1 MNIVKLARNIF
12 ISVFAMLS
20 FSANSATFDTFTA
33 SKGDKQGYVTLQW
46 SMPTTACPSANGC
59 GYRIKRNGNYI
70 FNSVINTNGAAWDTR
85 LSWDDFGA
93 TNNATYTYV
102 IEAFQD
108 TWSGTGTTYTPING
122 TTTATDTGFAGDI
135 LLNVTATG
143 VPGGVKL
150 KWSPPTFTC
159 PSAYGCG
166 YWIYAED
173 GRELYKSQIDV
184 DGYKTDP
191 TTEVLIPLNDTRY
204 QRFAFT
210 TFMDAQPGVGTNSAS
225 FIGHGTE
232 VYGAALASIQNFKA
246 TDGTA
251 QGQVKVSWNPIEVAC
266 PSNDGCGFEIEQD
279 GVSVY
284 KSLTAS
290 FPSGYTTR
298 GKIWVG
304 GNEYVQLLNDTSTH
318 LYKIKLFSVTRTGT
332 TTSGTTSYIGTTDTD
347 KGFAGETI
355 KGFTA
360 SKGQYQGAVVARLE
374 AINGL
379 AIGCPSTYGC
389 GYEFRRDGSIVWQSL
404 ALSGDSTLYGKAW
417 VGTNQYVDYVPD
429 QRVHEYQV
437 RVYAK
442 ELVSGT
448 TYKATYIGTEAYD
461 TGYALPNIS
470 NFTASQG
477 EFTNIVKLTWQSH
490 NCGTN
495 AGCGVQITRDG
506 TIIKTSQIL
515 TNGYAFVEGSTFV
528 TGGTF
533 DDSPGP
539 GIHTYKI
546 SAFWGNKVGSTTS
559 MGKIVGEPQ
568 FVTGFLSGS
577 SVNIQ
582 NFSASDGTNVGL
594 IKMNWDV
601 AADFDEIRIFEKTDS
616 GENQIASLAGS
627 ATTYDY
633 LVDEVSLRR
642 FLVKGYKEGS
652 AVGVGSVLDTGFAK
666 AAFTSLKASDGLY
679 ISKIQVDWNQVEG
692 ATQYELL
699 KLSGGAWTQIY
710 LGTNLSFSD
719 SAVDTSSAYYR
730 ARALKDGVYF
740 GGASVIDSG
749 YAKTA
754 VEGVDASD
762 GTFASKIFVTWT
774 AVENATRYYVI
785 RDGSVLENV
794 TGKTEFMDKL
804 ISDTNLHAYSIRAF
818 DASSKQIGT
827 DSAVNYGYAGPTFT
841 KVTATK
847 GTVFGAVEVEWN
859 AVEDASYYK
868 VFRNNTTSTT
878 VYGTRYIDSS
888 VTGTNQVNYY
898 VIAYKANGAVLGIR
912 SSTVSGYAATDLAT
926 PKNLKASDAA
936 AFDKITITWTPVTF
950 CVTAPCNFSVQSP
963 NPTNTTVQNYKIWRD
978 GEELAV
984 VAGNV
989 DTYVDSGATVQGG
1002 KSFNYWV
1009 EAIDPSN
1016 KVINVRSGGDVG
1028 STMADVAVPKNFTAS
1043 DGVRG
1048 KVVLNWL
1055 RSIGATGYVIYRDN
1069 VQIGTVDATKAS
1081 YTDTTIVPGKVYSYQ
1096 IAAVSGS
1103 TVFTKTNVDPG
1114 YSMLDAVTNA
1124 SASQG
1129 TVTEQI
1135 VVKWDKKENATSYLV
1150 IIDDS
1155 ISRTIGLTN
1164 GYDAATNRYSYTF
1177 NDVEDTDVHKF
1188 YIVPRVGSAPGDS
1201 VTVMGY
1207 ANYGPSSVTANGE
1220 TFNGVEVE
1228 MTPIVVDVNK
1238 NESFSF
1244 SVPAQPANGSA
1255 SVRNGKIVYKS
1266 NSTFSG
1272 TETFDISVTDKGGED
1287 RLGKATVKVSCLEPT
1302 ISIGAVSPANLKA
1315 YRAGSVDV
1323 TLNASGCISNYKID
1337 YEIQKRNSSGAWETL
1352 SGSSFPS
1359 VTGGQA
1365 KTINFDSLA
1374 VGTYQLRVMGTDL
1387 NSNSDPVIQF
1397 GTITVTAYNLPSI
1410 AINKKTV
1417 VQASEEVVATVTEPS
1432 IKDCEFTFSGAVFN
1446 SNPTTHCLIQWETV
1460 PVGMHISTD
1469 RTKMSGVIESFG
1481 TKNISALV
1489 YVNSPAA
1496 GKVLLGRIVDKVE
1509 VTALTELKFSA
1520 PESMDVVQYL
1530 SKADFS
1536 VKKGSENT
1544 CELTTNLE
1552 SAMNSFGDK
1561 NFRCLLEFDNLPAT
1575 VNKTLGG
1582 FSGYFTEVG
1591 TSNIG
1596 WKVSYFKQGTEKL
1609 LVKTGNV
1616 NVNVS
1621 AAEIDYD
1628 LDKLVDRPLQ
1638 LITTVNLSLKK
1649 VGKNSCPLTTW
1660 NDADAP
1666 GKCLVEWTEL
1676 PDGITQASDINLPKL
1691 EGMFNQK
1698 GVQTIKFALS
1708 FVSSNGLKTL
1718 IQEKQTSFDV
1728 EEAPQPKISF
1738 ADGNIISDDIL
1749 GYPKQGGI
1757 ASRLVVD
1764 ATRASVEGEV
1774 SFTQNASNDFKFSV
1788 KGGKR
1793 SRVLLIRAAPL
1804 WSEQS
1809 ASVKLRMKDN
1819 TTLAAAKTVTLVSIP
1834 DLKVRPE
1841 LMIVN
1846 NTYGDEGP
1854 AKIKMRIG
1862 EYRKGGFAYV
1872 PEEMGTWKLRLLT
1885 RVNGVFVPASDF
1897 KTVNEVGEAEVEL
1910 PVVGMA
1916 VARLMVEAM
1925 AVSPSNPLVEV
1936 KRLSRYRDIR
1946 IVKGKPIDGSLTIKS
1961 DRPSS
1966 GAAPFNVRFETKL
1979 DGKADVAALGAFN
1992 LEISKDGSDWVTN
2005 EDKKCRLLCNIMFYE
2020 GRYQVR
2026 AHFVNKNSGAESYSE
2041 PLDIYAYDAIS
2052 LKMEGANVYY
2062 PNDKVD
2068 LVIKTANAQG
2078 QDVAANI
2085 EWAVTS
2091 GTNRDGSTLASGTG
2105 DRVTFTHN
2113 KSGTLYVTAKAVRN
2127 DIDDPTVKDYVLSKF
2142 TVLYKAIRKPKIVVI
2157 GPKVAETDI
2166 VQTFNA
2172 QVITDFDGANTKLKA
2187 TGEWTLPDGQKVP
2200 GNVLNWMPDASDKAF
2215 ENLGKVN
2222 LTYSAWV
2229 EGYKDE
2235 TLVSIS
2241 RPLALWTYIWPDFTM
2256 KATLTKNV
2264 APTTATLVVTPDDK
2278 DAFAK
2283 ISSKD
2288 VTYTWNID
2296 PELILNRVTGGTAKL
2311 SIPMGGTFMAGVTI
2325 SDKRGNSTSL
2335 EVPLSSNDIS
2345 DIFVKMNIANASKH
2359 SHAPLDI
2366 SVNTQVT
2373 GGANGDFVKDIAY
2386 DLDGTPLDFG
2396 NKSFGKVLGIQRG
2409 NHNINVKVTTNY
2421 GKVGTQTANFEVKD
2435 NVPPVCEL
2443 KITPIDNRD
2452 AYLEVSCEDPDGRI
2466 KLYDWTVDSVNIGAR
2481 SFRWKYRKSSDKA
2494 NIPISVEITDSGDAK
2509 VRVNGIV
2516 P

>member
-1 MNIVKLARNIF
+1 MNIVKLAKQLILAA
-12 ISVFAMLS
+12 FALLS
-20 FSANSATFDTFTA
+20 FTANSATFDKFTA
-33 SKGDKQGYVTLQW
+33 TKGDKQGFVRLEW
-46 SMPTTACPSANGC
+46 SMPADICPSAYGC
-59 GYRIKRNGNYI
+59 GYRIKRNGSYI
-70 FNSVINTNGAAWDTR
+70 YNSVINTNGAVWDSK
-85 LSWDDFGA
+85 LSHDDFDA

-102 IEAFQD
+102 IETFQD
-108 TWSGTGTTYTPING
+108 TFSGSGTIYGPQVG
-122 TTTATDTGFAGDI
+122 TTATDTGYAGDI
-135 LLNVTATG
+135 YMNITATS

-150 KWSPPTFTC
+150 KWSPPAFDC
-159 PSAYGCG
+159 PSQYGCG
-166 YWIYAED
+166 FWIYAED
-173 GRELYKSQIDV
+173 GSTFYRSQIDV
-184 DGYKTDP
+184 DGYTIDP
-191 TTEVLIPLNDTRY
+191 TTEVTVPLNDTRY
-204 QRFAFT
+204 QRFAFN
-210 TFMDAQPGVGTNSAS
+210 TFADSKPGVGVIVGRSL
-225 FIGHGTE
+225 GHGTE
-232 VYGAALASIQNFKA
+232 IYGNALPSIQNFKA
-246 TDGTA
+246 SDGTA
-251 QGQVKVSWNPIEVAC
+251 QGQVRITWNPIEMSC

-279 GVSVY
+279 GVSVF
-284 KSLTAS
+284 KSLTPT
-290 FPSGYTTR
+290 FPSGYTSR
-298 GKIWVG
+298 GKVWVG
-304 GNEYVQLLNDTSTH
+304 GTEYVQTLNDTATH

-332 TTSGTTSYIGTTDTD
+332 TTNGTSAYIGTTDTD

-355 KGFTA
+355 KNFTA
-360 SKGQYQGAVVARLE
+360 SKGQYQGAIVAKVE
-374 AINGL
+374 AITGL
-379 AIGCPSTYGC
+379 LVSCPSTYGC
-389 GYEFRRDGSIVWQSL
+389 GYEFRRDGVIVSQSL
-404 ALSGDSTLYGKAW
+404 ALTGDNTQYGSAW
-417 VGTNQYVDYVPD
+417 VGTNQYVDYVAD
-429 QRVHEYQV
+429 QKVHEYQA
-437 RVYAK
+437 RIYAK

-461 TGYALPNIS
+461 TGYALSNIT
-470 NFTASQG
+470 NFTASKG
-477 EFTNIVKLTWQSH
+477 EFPSVVKLSWSSQ

-495 AGCGVQITRDG
+495 AGCGVQLSRDG
-506 TIIKTSQIL
+506 TVIKTSQIL
-515 TNGYAFVEGSTFV
+515 TNAYAFIEGTSYV
-528 TGGTF
+528 QGGTF
-533 DDSPGP
+533 EDSPGP

-546 SAFWGNKVGSTTS
+546 TAFWGNKVGSTTT
-559 MGKIVGEPQ
+559 MGKLVGEPQ
-568 FVTGFLSGS
+568 YVSGFTSAS

-582 NFSASDGTNVGL
+582 NFSASDGSTVGSV
-594 IKMNWDV
+594 KMQWD
-601 AADFDEIRIFEKTDS
+601 AAAGFDEIRVFEKTDS
-616 GENQIASLAGS
+616 GENQIAVLGGNVG
-627 ATTYDY
+627 TYDY
-633 LVDEVSLRR
+633 LVDEVSVKR
-642 FLVKGYKEGS
+642 FFVRGYNSG
-652 AVGVGSVLDTGFAK
+652 AANGVGSVVETGYAK
-666 AAFTSLKASDGLY
+666 AAFSSFKASDGLY
-679 ISKIQVDWNQVEG
+679 QSRIQIEWNQVEG

-699 KLSGGAWTQIY
+699 KLNGSEWKQIY
-710 LGTNLSFSD
+710 LGTNLNFSD
-719 SAVDTSSAYYR
+719 AAVSTDTAFYR

-740 GGASVIDSG
+740 GGGSVADSG
-749 YAKTA
+749 FAKTA

-762 GTFASKIFVTWT
+762 GTFAAKIYVTWN

-804 ISDTNLHAYSIRAF
+804 VSDTNLHAYSIRAF
-818 DASSKQIGT
+818 DSTGKQIGT
-827 DSAVNYGYAGPTFT
+827 DSAVNYGFAGQTFT
-841 KVTATK
+841 KFTATK
-847 GTVFGAVEVEWN
+847 GTVFGAVELEWN
-859 AVEDASYYK
+859 PVAEATSYK
-868 VFRNNTTSTT
+868 VTRNGVTTTG
-878 VYGTRYIDSS
+878 VYGTTYVDSTVS
-888 VTGTNQVNYY
+888 GTTQYYYY
-898 VIAYKANGAVLGIR
+898 VQAYKANGAVLGIR
-912 SSTVSGYAATDLAT
+912 SSQISGYASSDLAT
-926 PKNLKASDAA
+926 PKNVKASDGS
-936 AFDKITITWTPVTF
+936 AFDKITISWTPVMF
-950 CVTAPCNFSVQSP
+950 CVNTPCNFAFQSP
-963 NPTNTTVQNYKIWRD
+963 NPTNTNVQSYKIWRD
-978 GEELAV
+978 NVELAV
-984 VAGNV
+984 IAGNV
-989 DTYVDSGATVQGG
+989 TSYVDSSAAVQGG

-1009 EAIDPSN
+1009 EALDPAN

-1028 STMADVAVPKNFTAS
+1028 STMADVATPKNFTAS

-1055 RSIGATGYVIYRDN
+1055 RSIGATGYAIFRDG
-1069 VQIGTVDATKAS
+1069 VQIATVDATKAS
-1081 YTDTTIVPGKVYSYQ
+1081 YTDTSIVSGKVYSYQ
-1096 IAAVSGS
+1096 VASMSGS
-1103 TVFTKTNVDPG
+1103 TVFTKTSVDPG

-1129 TVTEQI
+1129 TVTESI
-1135 VVKWDKKENATSYLV
+1135 VVKWDKKESATSYIV
-1150 IIDDS
+1150 VIDDS
-1155 ISRTIGLTN
+1155 VSKIVGLTN
-1164 GYDAATNRYSYTF
+1164 GFDATTNTYSYRF
-1177 NDVEDTDVHKF
+1177 NDIEDTEVHKF
-1188 YIVPRVGSAPGDS
+1188 YVIPRIGTNAGDS
-1201 VTVMGY
+1201 VTVTGY
-1207 ANYGPSSVTANGE
+1207 ANFGASSVSASGE

-1228 MTPIVVDVNK
+1228 MTPKVVDVNK
-1238 NESFSF
+1238 NESFTF
-1244 SVPAQPANGSA
+1244 NVPVQPANGSA
-1255 SVRNGKIVYKS
+1255 SVRNGKIVYRS

-1272 TETFDISVTDKGGED
+1272 VESFDITVTDKGNED
-1287 RLGKATVKVSCLEPT
+1287 TTGKATVKVSCLAPT
-1302 ISIGAVSPANLKA
+1302 LTIGTVLPANLKA
-1315 YRAGSVDV
+1315 YRAGKVDV

-1337 YEIQKRNSSGAWETL
+1337 YVLQKRNSTGEWETFT
-1352 SGSSFPS
+1352 GSSFPS
-1359 VTGGQA
+1359 VSGGQPQ
-1365 KTINFDSLA
+1365 TINFDSLDA
-1374 VGTYQLRVMGTDL
+1374 GNYQLVVTGTDL
-1387 NSNSDPVIQF
+1387 NSNAEPVVKF
-1397 GTITVTAYNLPSI
+1397 SSITVSPYNLPTI
-1410 AINKKTV
+1410 VLNKKLV
-1417 VQASEEVVATVTEPS
+1417 VQATEEVIATVADPS
-1432 IKDCEFTFSGAVFN
+1432 VKDCEFTFSGAVFN

-1469 RTKMSGVIESFG
+1469 RSKMSGVIDSFG
-1481 TKNISALV
+1481 TKNISALIS
-1489 YVNSPAA
+1489 VNSPAQ
-1496 GKVLLGRIVDKVE
+1496 GKVVVGRIVEKVD

-1520 PESMDVVQYL
+1520 PESIDVVQFL

-1552 SAMNSFGDK
+1552 SAMNSYGDK
-1561 NFRCLLEFDNLPAT
+1561 NFRCLLEFDSLPQSL
-1575 VNKTLGG
+1575 NKTYSG
-1582 FSGYFTEVG
+1582 FNGYFTEVG

-1596 WKVSYFKQGTEKL
+1596 WTVSYFKRGTEKL
-1609 LVKTGNV
+1609 LVKSGNV
-1616 NVNVS
+1616 SVNVT

-1676 PDGITQASDINLPKL
+1676 PDGIAQNSDIYLPKL

-1698 GVQTIKFALS
+1698 GVQTIKFAIS
-1708 FVSSNGLKTL
+1708 FININGTKTL
-1718 IQEKQTSFDV
+1718 IQEKQASFDV

-1774 SFTQNASNDFKFSV
+1774 TFTQNASNDFKFSV

-1793 SRVLLIRAAPL
+1793 SRVLLVRAAPL

-1872 PEEMGTWKLRLLT
+1872 PVEMGTWKMRLLT
-1885 RVNGVFVPASDF
+1885 RVNGVFVPASEF
-1897 KTVNEVGEAEVEL
+1897 KSVNEIGETEVEL

-1946 IVKGKPIDGSLTIKS
+1946 IVKGKPIDGKLTIKS

-1966 GAAPFNVRFETKL
+1966 GAAPFNIRFETKL

-2005 EDKKCRLLCNIMFYE
+2005 EDKKCRLLCNILFYE

-2041 PLDIYAYDAIS
+2041 PLDVYAYDAIN

-2068 LVIKTANAQG
+2068 LIIKTTNSRG

-2085 EWAVTS
+2085 EWNVTS
-2091 GTNRDGSTLASGTG
+2091 GTSRDGSTMASGTG
-2105 DRVTFTHN
+2105 DRVSFTN
-2113 KSGTLYVTAKAVRN
+2113 SKSGTLYVTARAVRS
-2127 DIDDPTVKDYVLSKF
+2127 DIDDPTVKDFVMNKF
-2142 TVLYKAIRKPKIVVI
+2142 TVLYKAIRKPKVVVI
-2157 GPKVAETDI
+2157 GPKVAETDV

-2172 QVITDFDGANTKLKA
+2172 QVITDFEGSNTKLK
-2187 TGEWTLPDGQKVP
+2187 TVGEWTLPDGQKVP
-2200 GNVLNWMPDASDKAF
+2200 GNVLNWMPDASDKSFA
-2215 ENLGKVN
+2215 NLGKVN
-2222 LTYSAWV
+2222 LIYSAWV

-2235 TLVSIS
+2235 TFVSIN
-2241 RPLALWTYIWPDFTM
+2241 RPLGLWTYVWPEFTM

-2264 APTTATLVVTPDDK
+2264 APTTATLVVTPDDEE
-2278 DAFAK
+2278 AFRK
-2283 ISSKD
+2283 INSKD
-2288 VTYTWNID
+2288 ITYSWNID
-2296 PELILNRVTGGTAKL
+2296 PELILNRVTAGTAKL
-2311 SIPMGGTFMAGVTI
+2311 SIPLGGSFMAGVTI

-2345 DIFVKMNIANASKH
+2345 DIFVKMNIANASRH

-2386 DLDGTPLDFG
+2386 DLDGAPLDFG
-2396 NKSFGKVLGIQRG
+2396 NKSFGKVLSIPRG

-2452 AYLEVSCEDPDGRI
+2452 AYLEVSCTDPDGRI
-2466 KLYDWTVDSVNIGAR
+2466 KLYDWTVDNVNIGAR

-2494 NIPISVEITDSGDAK
+2494 NIPVSVEITDSGDAK